1 MYASGNGICSIDGN
15 HSRHHK
21 KGYRDSSKRDLDLID
36 EKLKPSAD
44 KNERNSS
51 FLANM
56 NNNSNHQILGVGY
69 KYFTNS
75 IKIKE
80 NTNKSSYSN
89 QIATSPVKN
98 YLKMTENSPT
108 EQTTTIDN
116 RDEKDHC
123 IKPIYDLK
131 QFIKSSNI
139 YNFHGHHEK
148 EHPNGVSI
156 KKELSP
162 RANYEKSKDNS
173 HKDNFMYKNTY
184 SQGSPSSHNY
194 NTNTA
199 GVGSNNR
206 SYGKEANYPK
216 S

>member
-1 MYASGNGICSIDGN
+1 MYASSNGIGSIDGN
-15 HSRHHK
+15 HSRYHK

-75 IKIKE
+75 IKMKE

-89 QIATSPVKN
+89 QIVTSPVKN

-116 RDEKDHC
+116 RDEKDHYN
-123 IKPIYDLK
+123 KQPIYDLK

-139 YNFHGHHEK
+139 YNFHGDKK

-162 RANYEKSKDNS
+162 RGANYPNS
-173 HKDNFMYKNTY
+173 NSNSQNPHFLYKNTY
-184 SQGSPSSHNY
+184 SQGSPSSHTY
-194 NTNTA
+194 TTNPPCPT
-199 GVGSNNR
+199 NNR